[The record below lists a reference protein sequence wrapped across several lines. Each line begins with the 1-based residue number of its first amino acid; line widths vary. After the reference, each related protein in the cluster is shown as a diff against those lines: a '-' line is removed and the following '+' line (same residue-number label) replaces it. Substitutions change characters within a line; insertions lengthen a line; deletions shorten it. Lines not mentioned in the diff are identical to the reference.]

1 MTASN
6 VIISQSG
13 VTRKDGSSFTNPLT
27 VTIMT
32 IPTDEENV
40 TKSLIPIPSPKS
52 TKSQERDTTSDDYG
66 PKDTKYVDILNKV
79 EDRIT
84 VDGALVNGTISG
96 DSSTTAL
103 NRKKDLI
110 KIVKGGG
117 VFNMTY
123 EGETFLVNIDKLSV
137 RNTSGTVT
145 TSDEFIQHYTIKFTA
160 VKGVNF

>member
-6 VIISQSG
+6 VILTQVG
-13 VTRKDGSSFTNPLT
+13 VTRKDGSGFTNPLT
-27 VTIMT
+27 VTMMT
-32 IPTDEENV
+32 FPTDEENI

-52 TKSQERDTTSDDYG
+52 TASQEGDTSSGDYG
-66 PKDTKYVDILNKV
+66 PNDTKYVDILNKA

-137 RNTSGTVT
+137 RNTSGTVGV
-145 TSDEFIQHYTIKFTA
+145 SDEFVQHYTVKFTA
-160 VKGVNF
+160 VKGVDF